1 MRILFILS
9 LTTTAILGPA
19 MAALAPLQ
27 GVSVTSIR
35 TGRDV
40 DLGSFLSSAPKSM
53 LILGT
58 YAADFN
64 AIEYAQR
71 LRYYLPQLKEECGI
85 QKFGLLLNTQPDAA
99 KVLCEAVDLD
109 ISDQQ
114 LDIFVD
120 PLGNAGRKFG
130 VGRGWLPDNG
140 DVNPY
145 VKLFGMLFGL
155 GAWATL
161 PAVIGGYIGNPL
173 TPQPWIEDALAVGM
187 KKGRWPDT
195 ALELNDD
202 GSVKVNKFDALPFVG
217 SWKRKPLELAT
228 LRLQSMLG
236 VSLQQWD
243 KLAPDE
249 DALNAGVLTQL
260 GGLVVC
266 NDKGEVLFEW
276 KDPGICA
283 VANFEEILTKLGR
296 RSTM

>member
-1 MRILFILS
+1 MRIIFALL
-9 LTTTAILGPA
+9 LTILGSA
-19 MAALAPLQ
+19 TSLAPLQ

-71 LRYYLPQLKEECGI
+71 LRYYLPKLKDECGI
-85 QKFGLLLNTQPDAA
+85 QKFGLLLNAQPDAA
-99 KVLCEAVDLD
+99 KALCEAVDLD
-109 ISDQQ
+109 IVDQVD
-114 LDIFVD
+114 LFVD

-130 VGRGWLPDNG
+130 VGRGWLPDNV
-140 DVNPY
+140 DINPFI
-145 VKLFGMLFGL
+145 KLFGMLFGL

-173 TPQPWIEDALAVGM
+173 TAQPWIGDALAVGM
-187 KKGRWPDT
+187 KKGRWPDN

-202 GSVKVNKFDALPFVG
+202 GSVKINKFDQLPFVG

-236 VSLQQWD
+236 VSLQQWE

-249 DALNAGVLTQL
+249 EALNAGVLTQL

-283 VANFEEILTKLGR
+283 VANFEEILKKLGTR
-296 RSTM
+296 TG